1 MVRWK
6 KISND
11 FEGWH
16 PDRDMISYG
25 NDKKCIDY
33 FVNSRLS
40 AGLEHNNFSEN
51 QTNKIKKELT
61 NIANNQIKKIKKLY
75 PGIINP
81 DNWQIILNN
90 ES

>member
-40 AGLEHNNFSEN
+40 EV
-51 QTNKIKKELT
+51 
-61 NIANNQIKKIKKLY
+61 
-75 PGIINP
+75 
-81 DNWQIILNN
+81 
-90 ES
+90 